1 MNNIIESKLFTKHFV
16 IATEESGKEQFTTA
30 VSLIEI
36 FNVKITKG
44 ASLLHPD
51 MIKTF
56 SRELGHY
63 VPEAFYRGFPE
74 SVRELT
80 SEQLLVD
87 QMWSYVK
94 TYGFCNFEESQHSI
108 FEEYERKAF
117 TEKDIPLK
125 EFQVVTHEEAVSI
138 AKEIFDNILSGTRPL
153 NMDDLAF
160 VANCISEIGF
170 VPVRIAS
177 KNTAVQL
184 FLGFK
189 DTNLLGVAGCNLAD
203 TIKIVDEINYGKY
216 NNKNLK
222 KLAFEPEDKELVRTV
237 IDFFFERGVDLKTI
251 SVCCEKKKIWC
262 GLLHHIQ
269 YKANKDASKQE
280 FLSVIR
286 GKKNLSIY
294 SEFESAMK
302 LGFMDVAA
310 DILKNEKG
318 NAELLRHLNYII
330 SRCKTDEEVESVID
344 QIDAENGI
352 VLLQLLFQYNY
363 YGRGQRTFT
372 FTKHNLQKQHIETDE
387 EMARRKSELTEEMV
401 RKLAN
406 AIGHKVIDHYSKKIN
421 QRVYIDPAMKKI
433 ALPMQETTGSSG
445 FGVLPKGSRIAIP
458 EGKKIRAFTYWEKV
472 NDIDL
477 SCFGLT
483 PNGRKEFSWRTMSNN
498 QSEAITYS
506 GDQTSGYNGGSE
518 YFDIDLDRF
527 KAMYPDVTHIVFC
540 NNVFSNVNFANCFC
554 KAGFMMRDIEDSG
567 EIFEPKTVSTS
578 FVINAETTYGY
589 LFAIDLSTREMIW
602 LNIGDERR
610 RTVAGSSSMDFIRKY
625 FDYANIISVYD
636 LFIIAASQVV
646 NNPEDAEICVTDDSN
661 INCDNVIHSYDIDKI
676 ISIMNM

>member
-1 MNNIIESKLFTKHFV
+1 MNNVIESKLFTKHV
-16 IATEESGKEQFTTA
+16 VVSSESGKEQFATA
-30 VSLIEI
+30 VSLAEI

-56 SRELGHY
+56 ARELGRC
-63 VPEAFYRGFPE
+63 VPDAFYRGFPN

-94 TYGFCNFEESQHSI
+94 TYGFGNFEESQHSI
-108 FEEYERKAF
+108 FEQYERKAF

-125 EFQVVTHEEAVSI
+125 EFQVVSQEEAEII
-138 AKEIFDNILSGTRPL
+138 AKEIFENILLGTRPL
-153 NMDDLAF
+153 NMEDLDF
-160 VANCISEIGF
+160 VANCISEMDF

-184 FLGFK
+184 FLAFK
-189 DTNLLGVAGCNLAD
+189 DTNLLAAAGCNLAD

-222 KLAFEPEDKELVRTV
+222 KLAFDPEDKELVRKV
-237 IDFFFERGVDLKTI
+237 IDFFFERGVEGQTI
-251 SVCCEKKKIWC
+251 RVCCEKKKIWC

-269 YKANKDASKQE
+269 YKANKDSSKQE

-286 GKKNLSIY
+286 GKVNFSFY
-294 SEFESAMK
+294 SEFEVAMRYK
-302 LGFMDVAA
+302 FIPEAA
-310 DILKNEKG
+310 KILKRAKG

-330 SRCKTDEEVESVID
+330 SRCRTDEEIQSVINE
-344 QIDAENGI
+344 IDASNGI

-363 YGRGQRTFT
+363 YVRGQRTFT
-372 FTKHNLQKQHIETDE
+372 FTKHNLQKSHTETDE
-387 EMARRKSELTEEMV
+387 EMTRRKSELSEEKV
-401 RKLAN
+401 KELYHAIARKV
-406 AIGHKVIDHYSKKIN
+406 GEHYFGKIK

-483 PNGRKEFSWRTMSNN
+483 PNGRKEFSWRTMSGN
-498 QSEAITYS
+498 QSNAITYS
-506 GDQTSGYNGGSE
+506 GDQTSGYHGGSE
-518 YFDIDLDRF
+518 YFDIDLDKF
-527 KAMYPDVTHIVFC
+527 KDMYPDVTHIVFC
-540 NNVFSNVNFANCFC
+540 NNVYSNINFADCFC
-554 KAGFMMRDIEDSG
+554 KAGFMMRDVEDSG
-567 EIFEPKTVSTS
+567 EIFEPKTVNTS
-578 FVINAETTYGY
+578 FLINAETTYGY

-602 LNIGDERR
+602 LNIGNEKRY
-610 RTVAGSSSMDFIRKY
+610 TVAGSSDMDFIKKY
-625 FDYANIISVYD
+625 FDYANVASVYD
-636 LFIIAASQVV
+636 LFKIAANQVV
-646 NNPEDAEICVTDDSN
+646 ERPEDAEICVTDKDVNCNN
-661 INCDNVIHSYDIDKI
+661 IIHSYDIDKI
-676 ISIMNM
+676 ISIINM